1 LTHAHA
7 TRGGR
12 RFRIAHLI
20 TDAGPHPYFRLIG
33 AHADRERFDVRIGTV
48 GPAGALQAEAREMD
62 LRSFA
67 LGARGRASYATAT
80 LRLARMLRGERI
92 DVLHTHLLDASLVGG
107 LAGRLAR
114 TPAIVFT
121 GHHSHEMPLHD
132 HRLLT
137 AVDRLCAG
145 PLCDAIIAPSAQM
158 RDTLVRLHGVR
169 PEKVTVIHHGFELAQ
184 LDPSVVDG
192 AQVRREL
199 DLEGRTVLTAIG
211 RYYWIKNQ
219 EALVRAFASA
229 TASMPEVVLV
239 LVGGGDGRP
248 LRELAGSLGI
258 VDRVRVLGPTPDV
271 PGLLAATDL
280 FVHPALAES
289 FGMVI
294 VEAMGMARPVVAT
307 PVGIVPEVLED
318 GATGFLAADGSVDA
332 LSAALDRALSA
343 RKQWL
348 AMGAEGRRRAG
359 SFDAAGM
366 LEAYE
371 RLYDGLARASRRAA
385 A

>member
-1 LTHAHA
+1 LSYARA
-7 TRGGR
+7 SGGGR
-12 RFRIAHLI
+12 RLRVAHLI

-33 AHADRERFDVRIGTV
+33 AHANRGRFDVRLGTV
-48 GPAGALQAEAREMD
+48 GPSGPLQEEAREME
-62 LRSFA
+62 LPSFS
-67 LGARGRASYATAT
+67 LGARGRSGYGVATA
-80 LRLARMLRGERI
+80 RLALMLRRERI

-107 LAGRLAR
+107 VAGRLAR

-121 GHHSHEMPLHD
+121 GHHSHEMPLHGR
-132 HRLLT
+132 RLLT

-158 RDTLVRLHGVR
+158 RDTLVRLHGVP

-229 TASMPEVVLV
+229 TASTPEVVLV

-248 LRELAGSLGI
+248 LKELASSLGI
-258 VDRVRVLGPTPDV
+258 ADRVRVLGPTPDV

-294 VEAMGMARPVVAT
+294 VEAMAMARPVLAT
-307 PVGIVPEVLED
+307 PVGIAPEVLED
-318 GATGFLAADGSVDA
+318 GATGFRAAGGSVDA

-343 RKQWL
+343 REQW
-348 AMGAEGRRRAG
+348 AGMGTEARRRAG

-366 LEAYE
+366 VDAYE
-371 RLYDGLARASRRAA
+371 RVYERLSLAGRHTA
-385 A
+385 